1 MQKKQI
7 QLPITS
13 NNFYLQNFK
22 LKNQKEYQIGEHFNL
37 IIYSTEQLHSHL
49 VLSTNCP
56 SLIQIKPLTVS
67 RAPLAHANTEFSSSV
82 LKITYDI
89 VTSDE
94 LLDLNKYAPILQEQN
109 GNLFLNYCSNYKLF
123 NSTNRTKFQFGA
135 GDLSIEYRQKQ
146 QQVNKNSNLA

>member
-1 MQKKQI
+1 M
-7 QLPITS
+7 
-13 NNFYLQNFK
+13 
-22 LKNQKEYQIGEHFNL
+22 

-56 SLIQIKPLTVS
+56 S
-67 RAPLAHANTEFSSSV
+67 PLAHANTEFSSSV
-82 LKITYDI
+82 LKITCDI

-135 GDLSIEYRQKQ
+135 GDLSIEYRQQQ